1 MPHEII
7 SVGLRFIKHR
17 NSEIVDFEFIAEN
30 KNQVYIMTQRII
42 SIVDLSA
49 LQEEYETIM
58 DFISNDLLFYHKH
71 KGFDRQ

>member
-1 MPHEII
+1 MIPHIWYETLNRI
-7 SVGLRFIKHR
+7 FFYYIK
-17 NSEIVDFEFIAEN
+17 SEISNLNFHY
-30 KNQVYIMTQRII
+30 NQVYIMTQRII